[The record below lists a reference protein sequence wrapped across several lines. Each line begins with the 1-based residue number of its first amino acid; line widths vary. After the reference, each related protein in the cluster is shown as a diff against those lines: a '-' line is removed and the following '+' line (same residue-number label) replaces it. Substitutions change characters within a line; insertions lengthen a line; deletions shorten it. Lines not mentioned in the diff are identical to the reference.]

1 MDIAIF
7 LVQAKLLAVT
17 AFLLTTTISTSE
29 DTTVATP
36 HRLVT
41 KLIYRDSILLPFYNA
56 SATISDRANQAMES
70 SVARLAYLKAS
81 NDIRGGVIASNR
93 GIMFFVRMSIGEPPV
108 PQLVAMDTASSL
120 LRVHCFPCNH
130 CTSDNPIFDPLK
142 SSTYSPSCILSSG
155 DCDHTQNECT
165 YMIQY
170 ADSRNST
177 GNYGLEKLMFDVV
190 FGCGHG
196 SYLQMQQSS
205 GVLGLG
211 GKTTSLATR
220 LGSRFS
226 YCIGNIS
233 DPHYVHNQLSL
244 GEAAVI
250 QCYSMPLNVCNNFYH
265 LILEGISVGTKRL
278 GIDPRIFRRTQA
290 GRGGVIID
298 SGSSWSYLVRG
309 AFEPLSSEVQKLV
322 DRNLKRL
329 RIGDHPEWLCYKGIV
344 TQDLV
349 GFPGVTFHFARGA
362 NLVLDVENMF
372 HTMGNRRFCMVVGL
386 ADGFIPRDMSLLGVY
401 AQQYLNVGY
410 DLSARTLS
418 FERVDCQFL
427 ED

>member
-1 MDIAIF
+1 
-7 LVQAKLLAVT
+7 
-17 AFLLTTTISTSE
+17 
-29 DTTVATP
+29 
-36 HRLVT
+36 
-41 KLIYRDSILLPFYNA
+41 
-56 SATISDRANQAMES
+56 
-70 SVARLAYLKAS
+70 
-81 NDIRGGVIASNR
+81 
-93 GIMFFVRMSIGEPPV
+93 MSIGEPPV

-120 LRVHCFPCNH
+120 LWVHCFPCND

-142 SSTYSPSCILSSG
+142 SSTYTPLSCDSPSCALLGG
-155 DCDHTQNECT
+155 DCDHTRNECT

-177 GNYGLEKLMFDVV
+177 GNYGLEKLMFETPDEGTTRVSDVV

-233 DPHYVHNQLSL
+233 DPHYVNNQLSL
-244 GEAAVI
+244 GEAVI
-250 QCYSMPLNVCNNFYH
+250 QGYSTPLNVYNNFYH
-265 LILEGISVGTKRL
+265 LTLQGISVGTKRL

-298 SGSSWSYLVRG
+298 SGSSWSYLVRT
-309 AFEPLSSEVQKLV
+309 AFEPLRSEVRKLV

-329 RIGDHPEWLCYKGIV
+329 RIGDHPEWLCYKGVV

-349 GFPGVTFHFARGA
+349 GFPWVTFHFARGA
-362 NLVLDVENMF
+362 DLVLDVENMF
-372 HTMGNRRFCMVVGL
+372 HTVGNRRFCMVVDL

-410 DLSARTLS
+410 DLSTRTLS
-418 FERVDCQFL
+418 FKRVDCQFL